1 MPYIKPEKRDK
12 ITETGGRVDGTVIHS
27 NEIECA
33 GDLNY
38 AFTMLAIDY
47 YRRKGLSYQSFNDI
61 VGAFVCA
68 KDEFE
73 RRVVAPYE
81 QDKIEESG
89 DVYPSTVTPKYPST
103 VTPKYPSAR
112 EFNGS

>member
-1 MPYIKPEKRDK
+1 MPYIKPEKRSK
-12 ITETGGRVDGTVIHS
+12 IAPVVSGPNGR
-27 NEIECA
+27 IEMQHIDCA

-61 VGAFVCA
+61 VGAFVCS

-81 QDKIEESG
+81 QEKVSENG
-89 DVYPSTVTPKYPST
+89 DVYPST

>member
-1 MPYIKPEKRDK
+1 MPYIKTEKRNK
-12 ITETGGRVDGTVIHS
+12 ITPVIHGPGGRIEMQH
-27 NEIECA
+27 IECA

-47 YRRKGLSYQSFNDI
+47 FKRQGLSYQSFNDV

-73 RRVVAPYE
+73 RRAVAAYE
-81 QDKIEESG
+81 DKKIDENG
-89 DVYPSTVTPKYPST
+89 DVYPTLETNKS
-103 VTPKYPSAR
+103 PSAK